1 MPVEE
6 LKAMMD
12 SGQPVQML
20 DATPKHFVARR
31 QEMMVGAQ
39 WRDHERVEEWIGELK
54 KDEPVAVFCAYGF
67 HVACRTTLALRA
79 AGFDAKVVPA
89 VAPRGRRSAGRP
101 RRRRDGGNGK
111 E

>member
-1 MPVEE
+1 MRYGDYASLHARYEDAAKGSPPRRLEQPEFGDYPQMAVED

-39 WRDHERVEEWIGELK
+39 WRDHEKLPEWIGELN
-54 KDEPVAVFCAYGF
+54 KDQPVAVFCDYGF
-67 HVACRTTLALRA
+67 HVACR
-79 AGFDAKVVPA
+79 
-89 VAPRGRRSAGRP
+89 
-101 RRRRDGGNGK
+101 
-111 E
+111 